1 MLRTDWTR
9 GIPLSERLRQS
20 ADAIWQAQHAHPFVT
35 GIGDGTLDPGVFAFW
50 LRQDYLFLV
59 DYARFFGQGVTRAPD
74 LPTMTRLAQL
84 LHEILYR
91 EMELH
96 RSLMADFGLTEDDL
110 LTAQKAPTTQGYTDF
125 LLRTAT
131 TGDYTEL
138 LGALLP
144 CMWGYSEIGQRL
156 AATMTTED
164 SRYRAWIGVY
174 ADPEFAELAIWCQEL
189 MNQHGLGLPAAT
201 LQRVERA
208 FITSSRYELAFWE
221 MAWTR
226 EHWVI

>member
-1 MLRTDWTR
+1 MRNDWTR
-9 GIPLSERLRQS
+9 GMPLSERLHES
-20 ADAIWQAQHAHPFVT
+20 AKPIWRAQHAHPFVT
-35 GIGDGTLDPGVFAFW
+35 GVGDGTLDPEIFAFW

-59 DYARFFGQGVTRAPD
+59 DYARLFGLGVSRAPD

-96 RSLMADFGLTEDDL
+96 RSLMSDFGLTEDNL
-110 LTAQKAPTTQGYTDF
+110 LAADKAPTTQGYTDF
-125 LLRTAT
+125 LIRTAS
-131 TGDYTEL
+131 TGDYVEL

-144 CMWGYSEIGQRL
+144 CLWGYSEIGQRL
-156 AATMTTED
+156 AATMTTQD
-164 SRYRAWIGVY
+164 KRYRSWIGVY
-174 ADPEFAELAIWCQEL
+174 ADPEFAELAVWVQEL
-189 MNQHGLGLPAAT
+189 LNRHSLGLPVAV

-221 MAWTR
+221 MAWVQQS
-226 EHWVI
+226 WPI